1 MLPGTRIFSRISNT
15 PANDLDRLTGLKA
28 LSWLSTAEL
37 ALLART
43 AAVTHFKES
52 KTIFRAAALLSDA
65 HILSHG
71 IARITC
77 RSARAR
83 RVTIALIPA
92 GPIPQFPSLPISQF
106 DFQCEA
112 YSDCRVA
119 SLSWS
124 DFGRIAGLRS
134 GLAYKTFHQNDLKQ
148 WYQVLLRTSGF
159 LGLRE
164 RIAIA
169 LLELAS
175 DFGIK
180 ESRGEL
186 LRISPSHQD
195 LADLVGAS
203 RPRIT
208 EHLAQFERE
217 HLIIRQGRQLIVRV
231 DAMEDA
237 IKPTGRGFHCLS
249 VGARRNRS
257 SSSLYPEAAPS
268 VESIAAQAGIQPLA

>member
-1 MLPGTRIFSRISNT
+1 
-15 PANDLDRLTGLKA
+15 
-28 LSWLSTAEL
+28 
-37 ALLART
+37 
-43 AAVTHFKES
+43 
-52 KTIFRAAALLSDA
+52 
-65 HILSHG
+65 
-71 IARITC
+71 
-77 RSARAR
+77 
-83 RVTIALIPA
+83 VTIALIPV
-92 GPIPQFPSLPISQF
+92 GPIAQFPSLPISQF

-148 WYQVLLRTSGF
+148 WYQCFCVHPVFSVFANASRLPCF
-159 LGLRE
+159 
-164 RIAIA
+164 
-169 LLELAS
+169 ELAS

-217 HLIIRQGRQLIVRV
+217 HLIIRQGRQLIVRA

-257 SSSLYPEAAPS
+257 SSSRYPEAAPS

>member
-1 MLPGTRIFSRISNT
+1 VAFNCGTGIAGTSGCGHPLQRVANHLPC
-15 PANDLDRLTGLKA
+15 D
-28 LSWLSTAEL
+28 
-37 ALLART
+37 
-43 AAVTHFKES
+43 
-52 KTIFRAAALLSDA
+52 RAAIRRSYPVARHRAYYLSE
-65 HILSHG
+65 
-71 IARITC
+71 RP
-77 RSARAR
+77 R
-83 RVTIALIPA
+83 PA
-92 GPIPQFPSLPISQF
+92 GDYRVDPDGSDLQFPSLPISQF

-134 GLAYKTFHQNDLKQ
+134 ELAYKTFHQNDLKQ

-217 HLIIRQGRQLIVRV
+217 HLIIRQGRQLIVRA

>member
-1 MLPGTRIFSRISNT
+1 MLSGTRIFSGISNI
-15 PANDLDRLTGLKA
+15 PATDLDRLTGLKA
-28 LSWLSTAEL
+28 LSWLSPAE
-37 ALLART
+37 LART
-43 AAVTHFKES
+43 AAVSHFKES
-52 KTIFRAAALLSDA
+52 QTIFRASALPSDA
-65 HILSHG
+65 HILLHG
-71 IARITC
+71 IVRITC

-92 GPIPQFPSLPISQF
+92 GPIPQFPALPISQF

-124 DFGRIAGLRS
+124 DFGGRIAGLRS

-148 WYQVLLRTSGF
+148 WYQVLLRTSAF

-208 EHLAQFERE
+208 EHLAQ
-217 HLIIRQGRQLIVRV
+217 V
-231 DAMEDA
+231 
-237 IKPTGRGFHCLS
+237 
-249 VGARRNRS
+249 
-257 SSSLYPEAAPS
+257 
-268 VESIAAQAGIQPLA
+268 